1 MRSGTLCIAS
11 ADTIRVPSPPLAHPL
26 PPLSP
31 SPLRFRANRYDSD
44 ENVPPSDH
52 SHSVAKFG
60 AETRDSSASAR
71 GGGRASGG
79 GGRRRSSG
87 SSRAPVGSL
96 ESLYDTF
103 LAFANYGVRGGETTD
118 TMDGAKWAKFCR
130 ESGLQ
135 NRRSLGPVQVDII
148 FSKVKRKGER
158 RIAFEEFKDAV
169 AMVAEMRKQT
179 FTDVCMLIVTR
190 GGPQSHGT
198 RAEYVK
204 FADPSNFTGAYAANL
219 GMASKGRHKADASWK
234 RKMPRIE
241 PSDDLRRVFS
251 VFNAFGGG
259 NPSFMEGKTFIK
271 LLRDCGLIDGQVRD
285 ARGRRF
291 TPTAADLIFT
301 KVKPKGERVIEMDD
315 FVLALQLVADEC
327 GAPYEYVHD
336 FVCGVDE
343 PSNNGGTVGEYNKF
357 YDDKDLYTGAYAA
370 QFGVQ
375 KRPRAHREWRED
387 RKRSSATPPDV
398 PGLKSVFNAFCTFG
412 GGAPGAMDNVKFVKC
427 CKDSRL
433 ITRKFSTTDADLVF
447 TKTKARGERR
457 LSYPEFRWA
466 CSLIAE
472 SIGTTY
478 ERVTD
483 AMVRAGP
490 TSSGTHAE
498 YTKFYDDKNTYT
510 GSHAAVHRVEKARRE
525 KKHWRDGRPPPSDED
540 APGLRGSYRAFC
552 SFGGGNGVDMN
563 IKSWAKLVNETGLI
577 TRRFTMTSADIIF
590 AKVAEGQKLLTY
602 EDFLYMLDMVAEEK
616 GVAFE
621 DVAVKVG
628 ECDPGCSGTKAAYNK
643 FYDDQILYT
652 GAYAAKFG
660 VDSAAAHPRIA
671 DHHAWKD
678 DRARPRNVDGI
689 EEVFDAYCTLDGG
702 TAGSMGIATWEKLCE
717 DCGVIKGRLFTEAD
731 ADAVFSKVCAPR
743 TPGGHVLDNV
753 IGYVDFKWALDLAA
767 EKRGVSYE
775 ELCEMI
781 MDGGGPGG
789 GAANPYY

>member
-1 MRSGTLCIAS
+1 METEPAPAPEPPAESANDAILAEEEANRASREMDDACVPEPARPRPSLPVAAPLEPRRRMTRAFWNAVHRIRRYDTRSLS
-11 ADTIRVPSPPLAHPL
+11 AARSPPSPPLPF
-26 PPLSP
+26 
-31 SPLRFRANRYDSD
+31 PLRFRANRYDSD
-44 ENVPPSDH
+44 ENVPP
-52 SHSVAKFG
+52 AIT
-60 AETRDSSASAR
+60 ATRRSSARRRAISASAR

-79 GGRRRSSG
+79 GRRRRLPG

-387 RKRSSATPPDV
+387 RKRSSATPFSSATMSSMYRKSSYVRSFCPSATLAKMISADV
-398 PGLKSVFNAFCTFG
+398 IVNLRVISPVSFTSFAHDLMF
-412 GGAPGAMDNVKFVKC
+412 M
-427 CKDSRL
+427 
-433 ITRKFSTTDADLVF
+433 STPL
-447 TKTKARGERR
+447 
-457 LSYPEFRWA
+457 
-466 CSLIAE
+466 
-472 SIGTTY
+472 
-478 ERVTD
+478 
-483 AMVRAGP
+483 
-490 TSSGTHAE
+490 
-498 YTKFYDDKNTYT
+498 
-510 GSHAAVHRVEKARRE
+510 
-525 KKHWRDGRPPPSDED
+525 PPPKEQ
-540 APGLRGSYRAFC
+540 
-552 SFGGGNGVDMN
+552 N
-563 IKSWAKLVNETGLI
+563 
-577 TRRFTMTSADIIF
+577 
-590 AKVAEGQKLLTY
+590 
-602 EDFLYMLDMVAEEK
+602 
-616 GVAFE
+616 
-621 DVAVKVG
+621 
-628 ECDPGCSGTKAAYNK
+628 
-643 FYDDQILYT
+643 
-652 GAYAAKFG
+652 
-660 VDSAAAHPRIA
+660 
-671 DHHAWKD
+671 
-678 DRARPRNVDGI
+678 AR
-689 EEVFDAYCTLDGG
+689 
-702 TAGSMGIATWEKLCE
+702 
-717 DCGVIKGRLFTEAD
+717 
-731 ADAVFSKVCAPR
+731 
-743 TPGGHVLDNV
+743 
-753 IGYVDFKWALDLAA
+753 
-767 EKRGVSYE
+767 
-775 ELCEMI
+775 
-781 MDGGGPGG
+781 
-789 GAANPYY
+789 